1 MNIPVNQFPS
11 IEQMTRHLGAGS
23 INGTGYPKK
32 ITPNTSFQEVLE
44 KQQQVEKTSWKNEV
58 DSRQRKPQFACH
70 ELTCQGLKFSK
81 HANERLASRNIDLT
95 EEQLERLETGAK
107 KALEKG
113 INESLVMVD
122 NLAFIVN
129 VKNNTV
135 ITAVNDGEDKVFTNI
150 DGAVVI

>member
-11 IEQMTRHLGAGS
+11 IEQMAERLNSAKNINSVNNKQLVNTPFSEILKNKQAASEAG
-23 INGTGYPKK
+23 
-32 ITPNTSFQEVLE
+32 E
-44 KQQQVEKTSWKNEV
+44 
-58 DSRQRKPQFACH
+58 
-70 ELTCQGLKFSK
+70 LKFSK

-95 EEQLERLETGAK
+95 DDQLERLEIGAK
-107 KALEKG
+107 KAGEKG

-129 VKNNTV
+129 VKNSMV

-150 DGAVVI
+150 DGAVIM